1 MMAGIHKTKS
11 KIKTLE
17 ELLDKQTEN
26 LEIKNQELLKTKRE
40 LKEIT
45 IFMDFVRSQILKNDW
60 QLCELKQFNNNK
72 YIAFFLKSQFE
83 QEPQYVYNY
92 TLMHI

>member
-83 QEPQYVYNY
+83 QEPQYIR
-92 TLMHI
+92 LLHI

>member
-26 LEIKNQELLKTKRE
+26 LEIKN
-40 LKEIT
+40 
-45 IFMDFVRSQILKNDW
+45 
-60 QLCELKQFNNNK
+60 
-72 YIAFFLKSQFE
+72 Y
-83 QEPQYVYNY
+83 
-92 TLMHI
+92 